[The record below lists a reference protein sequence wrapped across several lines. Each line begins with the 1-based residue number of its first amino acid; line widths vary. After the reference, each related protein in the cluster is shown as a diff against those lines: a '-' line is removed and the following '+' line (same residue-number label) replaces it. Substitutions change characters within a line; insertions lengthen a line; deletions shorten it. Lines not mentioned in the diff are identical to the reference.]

1 MCGARGL
8 LTLYTYNLLIVILY
22 SCVYIYIYIYIY
34 ICQNNVVGIEIKLW
48 DRQKK
53 KGGLI
58 VGKGSRS
65 FSFPKGPNR
74 FGSQSS
80 LLLNGH

>member
-1 MCGARGL
+1 MCGAIRL
-8 LTLYTYNLLIVILY
+8 LTLYTFNAWRGI
-22 SCVYIYIYIYIY
+22 IYIYIY
-34 ICQNNVVGIEIKLW
+34 CRQNIVVGRVIKLR

-58 VGKGSRS
+58 VGRGRRS

-80 LLLNGH
+80 LLLNGY